1 MGNGLPNFIGVV
13 NVKRL
18 LGKTFKSVTRNGD
31 IISFDG
37 EYKLLHIQDCCEDV
51 YISDICG
58 DLADLEGAVIIESSE
73 EYNEDP
79 EAEESGTW
87 SFYKIGTA
95 KGFVTIRFNGSS
107 NGYYSEEASLIDK
120 SDWGF

>member
-1 MGNGLPNFIGVV
+1 ME
-13 NVKRL
+13 RL

-31 IISFDG
+31 IISFDD